1 MARPLRLDHAGAV
14 WHVTGRGNER
24 REIFGDDGDREW
36 FLTILGRVVKVYR
49 WRVHAYVLMGNHY
62 HLLIETPEAT
72 LSRGMR
78 QLNGS
83 YTQSFNR
90 RHDRVGHLL
99 QGRFK
104 AILVEKEAH
113 LLELARY
120 VVLNPVRARMT
131 ASAGQW
137 RWSSYRATAGLGP
150 APAWL
155 ETEWSLARFGPRS
168 EAKRRYRA
176 FVAQGKGS
184 RYAPWEEL
192 VAQIYLGGEGF
203 RKKAQAMVSA
213 KTRSPRSLDS
223 SGSLLGRAL
232 RTSSQRHRASST
244 SRALSFVE
252 GATPL
257 PVWPWPTWLATR
269 AHSDCRNSRRL
280 LESRIGPPLIWRLPP
295 SGWHGRTAAFGE
307 ASAEFSFSSLNS
319 QIHRPDPGS
328 SSGVSH
334 DFMHYRDSRPPRR
347 GADPASGY
355 VLSVGRPSDRR
366 RR

>member
-49 WRVHAYVLMGNHY
+49 WRVHAYVLTGNHY

-155 ETEWSLARFGPRS
+155 ETEWSLAQFGPRS

-213 KTRSPRSLDS
+213 KTRSP
-223 SGSLLGRAL
+223 
-232 RTSSQRHRASST
+232 QI
-244 SRALSFVE
+244 
-252 GATPL
+252 P
-257 PVWPWPTWLATR
+257 
-269 AHSDCRNSRRL
+269 RL
-280 LESRIGPPLIWRLPP
+280 QRLPARP
-295 SGWHGRTAAFGE
+295 RLADIIAA
-307 ASAEFSFSSLNS
+307 ASREFDIESSEL
-319 QIHRPDPGS
+319 
-328 SSGVSH
+328 
-334 DFMHYRDSRPPRR
+334 
-347 GADPASGY
+347 
-355 VLSVGRPSDRR
+355 RR
-366 RR
+366 RRHTPARLAVAYLARHEGALRLPEFAPALGVQDWAASHLATSAERLARENRSFRRSLRRIQLQLTELTNSQT

>member
-1 MARPLRLDHAGAV
+1 MRVRSG
-14 WHVTGRGNER
+14 TGRGNER

-155 ETEWSLARFGPRS
+155 ETEWSLAQFGPRS

-192 VAQIYLGGEGF
+192 VAQIYLGDEGF

-213 KTRSPRSLDS
+213 KTRSPQIPRLQRLHARPRLADIIAAASREFDIES
-223 SGSLLGRAL
+223 SEL
-232 RTSSQRHRASST
+232 
-244 SRALSFVE
+244 
-252 GATPL
+252 
-257 PVWPWPTWLATR
+257 
-269 AHSDCRNSRRL
+269 
-280 LESRIGPPLIWRLPP
+280 
-295 SGWHGRTAAFGE
+295 
-307 ASAEFSFSSLNS
+307 
-319 QIHRPDPGS
+319 
-328 SSGVSH
+328 
-334 DFMHYRDSRPPRR
+334 
-347 GADPASGY
+347 
-355 VLSVGRPSDRR
+355 RR
-366 RR
+366 RRHTPARLAVAYLARHEGALRLPEFAPALGVQDWAASHLATSAERLARENRSFRRSLRRIQLQLTELTNSQT

>member
-78 QLNGS
+78 ELNGS

-155 ETEWSLARFGPRS
+155 ETEWSLAQFGPRS

-192 VAQIYLGGEGF
+192 VAQIYLGDEGF

-213 KTRSPRSLDS
+213 KTRSPQIPRLQRLHARPRLADIIAAASREFDIES
-223 SGSLLGRAL
+223 SEL
-232 RTSSQRHRASST
+232 
-244 SRALSFVE
+244 
-252 GATPL
+252 
-257 PVWPWPTWLATR
+257 
-269 AHSDCRNSRRL
+269 
-280 LESRIGPPLIWRLPP
+280 
-295 SGWHGRTAAFGE
+295 
-307 ASAEFSFSSLNS
+307 
-319 QIHRPDPGS
+319 
-328 SSGVSH
+328 
-334 DFMHYRDSRPPRR
+334 
-347 GADPASGY
+347 
-355 VLSVGRPSDRR
+355 RR
-366 RR
+366 RRHTPARLAVAYLARHEGALRLPEFAPALGVQDWAASHLATSAERLARENRSFRRSLRRIQLQLTELTNSQT